1 MININMPNIY
11 FLLNFI
17 FVLLYIVSYFNT
29 NLRKYL
35 DVLNEIY
42 KVFIALVLLYFFN
55 PWSKKKL
62 NKFNKKIA
70 FSAGLLLLL
79 TTSISVFIK
88 NIPFIRKIPYLKK
101 LVIIKKKIMKGAF

>member
-1 MININMPNIY
+1 MSNIY

-17 FVLLYIVSYFNT
+17 FIVLYIVSYFNT
-29 NLRKYL
+29 NFRKYL

-42 KVFIALVLLYFFN
+42 KVFIAVVLLYFFN
-55 PWSKKKL
+55 PWSKKQL

-88 NIPFIRKIPYLKK
+88 NIPFIRKIPYIKK
-101 LVIIKKKIMKGAF
+101 LVIIKKKIMKGGF

>member
-1 MININMPNIY
+1 MSNIY

-17 FVLLYIVSYFNT
+17 FVFLYILSYFNT
-29 NLRKYL
+29 NLLNYL

-42 KVFIALVLLYFFN
+42 KVFIAFVLIYFFN
-55 PWSKKKL
+55 PWSKKNL
-62 NKFNKKIA
+62 NLFNKKIA

-88 NIPFIRKIPYLKK
+88 NIPFLRKIPYLKK
-101 LVIIKKKIMKGAF
+101 IVLIKKKIMNH